1 MEFSKKL
8 ILLRKQYGY
17 LQEELAR
24 MLGISKRTLQLY
36 ESGQRYP
43 KKAVLDQICSI
54 FSISMKELLET
65 EPAAE
70 TVPTAAPIQL
80 EHLTARQLVQVTTAL
95 VQAARAFYQRE
106 DLTELEREQVMYAV
120 QHFFWDAKKRSSRFF
135 DQLDE

>member
-36 ESGQRYP
+36 ESGQ
-43 KKAVLDQICSI
+43 DQICSI

-80 EHLTARQLVQVTTAL
+80 EHLTARQL